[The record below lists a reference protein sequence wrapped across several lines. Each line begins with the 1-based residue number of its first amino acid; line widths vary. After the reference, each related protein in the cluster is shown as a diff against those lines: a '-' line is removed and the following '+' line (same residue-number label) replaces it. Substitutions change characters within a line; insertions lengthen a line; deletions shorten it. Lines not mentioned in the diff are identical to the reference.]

1 MNKRSVT
8 IAIVFVLV
16 GAVLMFYSPD
26 WLTLIMIGIM
36 LSLLLCTFIYCILR
50 VEKFTDGFLSAR
62 KQIERSREIESDSQT
77 NYILQQEALFY
88 EHTLD
93 TLFADFK
100 QEYKKQKES
109 DGYAVS
115 IEDMIDEDTL
125 ALFTNQEPASQI
137 SGMLT
142 GIGLLGTFTGLI
154 TGISNI
160 GFSSVTTAVSS
171 LQLLLSGI
179 RTAFYSSIAGVIL
192 SLILTIILRV
202 EWTRMLTGLHLFYRD
217 FHAQI
222 IPSSEFQMRKQEAAY
237 RKQVLMMLR
246 KRGGEDEQEE

>member
-26 WLTLIMIGIM
+26 WLTLVMIGIM

-179 RTAFYSSIAGVIL
+179 RTAFYSSMAGVIL

-217 FHAQI
+217 FHQI

-237 RKQVLMMLR
+237 RKQVLMLLR